1 MLRVTLFSVPAPG
14 QCIKGDDRFLGTV
27 RTNMHKAPLTAL
39 VAGLRNTL
47 LARDVVV
54 DLRICDMQTQGADR
68 YEDRCKVKYGE
79 LQLGDLILEKYRI
92 GQPFEAVLTEIA
104 NSDVIGINSNFTHSR
119 RIVADFIRFCT
130 VQNPRAL
137 VVLGGTDATVAPEF
151 HLNCGAHIV
160 VKGEGE
166 LCFADLLECV
176 DKNWSFDNVQNIA
189 FRAKDGSIQHTA
201 KNFLSRSGAY
211 DVNDM
216 LPPDLEL
223 VDLESY
229 TDTGEGK
236 PPFGIQGPFISVET
250 SRGCAQACSFCAT
263 PSTKGRFRFMQ
274 LEKIREHFEYFKSK
288 GVRTLLLQEDNLLSR
303 IHRHSSGNSA
313 YSDGRDELFD
323 MFNLARDMGF
333 CWEFTNGIELGQFEH
348 EGVVDHDLIRVM
360 FDSTVV
366 NGDLVGCYRATL
378 PLENLTDESSK
389 LFRKLKPLGVIKN
402 VLESIVNTGVHSL
415 SFNVIIGRPE
425 DDEYNLCLTYLRSE
439 EIRSVCKAFNPKVQ
453 IYFNVYILSLLPGT
467 VDFRRH
473 HDRLAYDLSIDPEV
487 ITFYLGSLNTDYFS
501 PLEITQARGAMA
513 KMLNNDALID
523 DYDEVHYISSERFE
537 RLFAGADSLQLSPNS
552 IHVKDIHTGG

>member
-47 LARDVVV
+47 SARNVVV
-54 DLRICDMQTQGADR
+54 DLHICDMQTQGATS

-79 LQLGDLILEKYRI
+79 LQLGDITLEKYRI
-92 GQPFEAVLTEIA
+92 GQPFEAVVSEITT
-104 NSDVIGINSNFTHSR
+104 SDVIGINSNFTHSR
-119 RIVADFIRFCT
+119 NIVADFIRFCA
-130 VQNPRAL
+130 VQNPRA
-137 VVLGGTDATVAPEF
+137 VIVLGGTDATVAPEF
-151 HLNCGAHIV
+151 HIDCGAHVV

-166 LCFADLLECV
+166 LCFADLLECI
-176 DKNWSFDNVQNIA
+176 DKNWSFDNIPNIA
-189 FRAKDGSIQHTA
+189 FRAKDGTIQHTS
-201 KNFLSRSGAY
+201 KTFLSRSGAY

-216 LPPDLEL
+216 LPPDFEL

-229 TDTGEGK
+229 SDTGEGK

-274 LEKIREHFEYFKSK
+274 LEKIRQHFEYFKSK
-288 GVRTLLLQEDNLLSR
+288 GIRTLLLQEDNLLSR
-303 IHRHSSGNSA
+303 IHRHSSGHSA
-313 YSDGRDELFD
+313 FDDGRDELFD

-348 EGVVDHDLIRVM
+348 EGVVDHELIRVM

-366 NGDLVGCYRATL
+366 NGDLIGCYRATL

-425 DDEYNLCLTYLRSE
+425 DDEHNLCLTYLRSE
-439 EIRSVCKAFNPKVQ
+439 EIRSVCKAFNSKVQ

-467 VDFRRH
+467 VDFKRH
-473 HDRLAYDLSIDPEV
+473 HDRLAYDLNVDPEV
-487 ITFYLGSLNTDYFS
+487 ITFYLGSLNTDYYS

-523 DYDEVHYISSERFE
+523 DYDEVHYISSDRFE
-537 RLFAGADSLQLSPNS
+537 RLFASADSQQLRTDFIS
-552 IHVKDIHTGG
+552 IKNIHPGS

>member
-47 LARDVVV
+47 LARNVVV
-54 DLRICDMQTQGADR
+54 DLKICDMQTQGASR

-79 LQLGDLILEKYRI
+79 LKLGDIILEKYRI
-92 GQPFEAVLTEIA
+92 GQPFEAVVSKVVS
-104 NSDVIGINSNFTHSR
+104 SDVIGINSNFTHSR
-119 RIVADFIRFCT
+119 SIVADFIRFCT
-130 VQNPRAL
+130 VQNPRA
-137 VVLGGTDATVAPEF
+137 VIVLGGTDATVAPEF
-151 HLNCGAHIV
+151 HLNCGAHVV

-176 DKNWSFDNVQNIA
+176 EKNWSFDNVRNIA
-189 FRAKDGSIQHTA
+189 FRAEDGTIHHTT
-201 KNFLSRSGAY
+201 KTFLSRSGAY
-211 DVNDM
+211 DVNGM

-229 TDTGEGK
+229 SDTGEGK

-274 LEKIREHFEYFKSK
+274 LEKIRQHFEYFKSK

-303 IHRHSSGNSA
+303 IHRHSSGHSA
-313 YSDGRDELFD
+313 FSDGRDELFD

-348 EGVVDHDLIRVM
+348 EGVVDHELIRAM

-425 DDEYNLCLTYLRSE
+425 DDEHNLCLTYLRSE
-439 EIRSVCKAFNPKVQ
+439 EIRNVCKAFNSKVQ

-467 VDFRRH
+467 VDFKRH
-473 HDRLAYDLSIDPEV
+473 HHRLVYDLNVDPEV

-537 RLFAGADSLQLSPNS
+537 RLFAAADFQRLSTNFIS
-552 IHVKDIHTGG
+552 IKDIHSGN